1 MQRGKKTSPR
11 EGGKRSPE
19 NKVTEIIFEAEWEL
33 ARQKKRQN
41 VSKEYVGVLK
51 GLKRGERAAQIIALN
66 IPSLVACTC
75 DISSGEVEEVGAEV

>member
-1 MQRGKKTSPR
+1 
-11 EGGKRSPE
+11 
-19 NKVTEIIFEAEWEL
+19 
-33 ARQKKRQN
+33 
-41 VSKEYVGVLK
+41 VLK